1 MLKKSK
7 NTKENLRSKKM
18 IDYSI
23 LTSAVDFTEDIQ
35 ALLGIGAIIVSFLL
49 VKNNIILIMNFIEA
63 KREEKYWDDV
73 YEEQERR
80 DEERQ

>member
-1 MLKKSK
+1 
-7 NTKENLRSKKM
+7 M

-63 KREEKYWDDV
+63 KREERYWDDI